1 MTLVGGR
8 SLYSTTVSAPKGRLT
23 GVGLNYTT
31 TYLETKILAV
41 KASFNLL
48 GTLLYPVAF
57 LFHFHCD
64 HPNHCCL
71 LFLSIIRYDGVYRTV
86 WCSAHM

>member
-8 SLYSTTVSAPKGRLT
+8 SLYSTTVSAPKGRLM

-41 KASFNLL
+41 KAQLQSARLSALSRGFALHNALL
-48 GTLLYPVAF
+48 PMKMPIFFFSNAIEHT
-57 LFHFHCD
+57 H
-64 HPNHCCL
+64 
-71 LFLSIIRYDGVYRTV
+71 
-86 WCSAHM
+86 